1 MHAGG
6 LSVIQKALPVNES
19 VIDPW
24 SGCDVKS
31 GVKVKRDSPKLA
43 VDFRKQ
49 RSEDTGDNQWWL
61 VVLLRVSVPR

>member
-43 VDFRKQ
+43 VHFRKQ
-49 RSEDTGDNQWWL
+49 RSEDARDDQWWL
-61 VVLLRVSVPR
+61 IVLRVSVPR